1 MDRRAGRPRP
11 VPARLGDPAARTVT
25 ATYGA
30 DFFSAIERSSQA
42 AAQRVLPLVFE
53 LVAPSSV
60 VDVGCGAGVWLAEA
74 GRLGVGDY
82 LGVDGHTPA
91 GSLRIDADRFL
102 RHDLATPLRLERR
115 FDLVICLEVAEHV
128 EAQAADVL
136 VDSLARLGPA
146 VLFSAAV
153 PQQSGEHHVNE
164 QWPDYW
170 AGRFA
175 ARGLVPVDAV
185 RPRIWRDDSV
195 PWWYRQNALLFCE
208 PELVQ
213 RPPALRAAA
222 EATRGEQLAVVHPE
236 LYSWMAVQRDRL
248 AAEAGRAASLRE
260 LVRLLPGA
268 ARRA

>member
-30 DFFSAIERSSQA
+30 DFFSAIEPSSQA

-91 GSLRIDADRFL
+91 GSLRIDAGRFL

-115 FDLVICLEVAEHV
+115 FDLVMCLEVAEHV
-128 EAQAADVL
+128 EPQAADVL

-146 VLFSAAV
+146 VRVSAAV
-153 PQQSGEHHVNE
+153 PQQSCQHHVYE
-164 QWPDYW
+164 PQPRYR
-170 AGRFA
+170 AGRFS
-175 ARGLVPVDAV
+175 AR
-185 RPRIWRDDSV
+185 R
-195 PWWYRQNALLFCE
+195 
-208 PELVQ
+208 
-213 RPPALRAAA
+213 
-222 EATRGEQLAVVHPE
+222 
-236 LYSWMAVQRDRL
+236 
-248 AAEAGRAASLRE
+248 
-260 LVRLLPGA
+260 PGA
-268 ARRA
+268 LDPV